1 MRVRSRDKLRYL
13 RHVRPSVRT
22 YQRRSHWTDFREIL
36 YLGEGGLLWK
46 YVEKIQIWLQ
56 FDKQLR
62 VC

>member
-36 YLGEGGLLWK
+36 YLGEGGLL
-46 YVEKIQIWLQ
+46 
-56 FDKQLR
+56 
-62 VC
+62 